1 MTQSAAP
8 RSRIADDYY
17 RTTLTA
23 AEKRVRP
30 PLAGSLEA
38 DVCIVGA
45 GLAGIN
51 LALSLA
57 ERGKRVVVLERRHIG
72 AEASG
77 RNAGFVA
84 KGFAAGDLPLIGMV
98 GLPQARALV
107 ELTKNARQLIRRRVS
122 SYNIDCRP
130 MKDGVLTVSWRDEP
144 QKIKDRIAR
153 ANDAFDLGYEY
164 WDSLRVREHC
174 NTERYHDGIYSPSDF
189 QFNPL
194 KYLLGLATA
203 AESRGAVIYENSEVA
218 GLQREG
224 LEWKV
229 RTVAGMVR
237 ARDVVLCGAASMK
250 GLSPRL
256 DYALAPVRTYIMV
269 SAPMDEALYAR
280 SINTEH
286 AIYDTR
292 FASDYYRRLP
302 QGRLLWGGRVSLFAH
317 THNIAEALTQDA
329 LKVYPQLKGHLRPD
343 FAWGGV
349 LAYPSHKM
357 PMLARLKD
365 GLWCNTGFG
374 GHGICPTAV
383 AGEVM
388 AETLSAPAVHQAKAL
403 ELFGAFK
410 PGFVGGP
417 LAGVGAQLIYLWWR
431 LRDQLN
437 L

>member
-1 MTQSAAP
+1 MSKASRQ
-8 RSRIADDYY
+8 RIASDYY

-23 AEKRVRP
+23 AEKRSRA
-30 PLAGSLEA
+30 PLAGSPEV

-45 GLAGIN
+45 GLAGLN
-51 LALSLA
+51 LALSLT
-57 ERGKRVVVLERRHIG
+57 ERGKRVAVLERAHIG

-84 KGFAAGDLPLIGMV
+84 KGFAAGDLPLIDAV
-98 GLPQARALV
+98 GLQQARALV
-107 ELTKNARQLIRRRVS
+107 ELTKGARKLIRKRID
-122 SYNIDCRP
+122 SYNIDCSP
-130 MKDGVLTVSWRDEP
+130 VKDGVLTVSWRDEP
-144 QKIKDRIAR
+144 QKIKDKIAR

-164 WDSLRVREHC
+164 WDQLRVREHC
-174 NTERYHDGIYSPSDF
+174 NTEQYYDGIFSPSDF

-194 KYLLGLATA
+194 KYLIGLAAA
-203 AESRGAVIYENSEVA
+203 AESNGATIYENSEVTS
-218 GLQREG
+218 LQREG
-224 LEWKV
+224 MEWKV
-229 RTVAGMVR
+229 RTVAGVVR
-237 ARDVVLCGAASMK
+237 ARDVVLCGASSMK
-250 GLSPRL
+250 GLSKRL

-269 SAPMDEALYAR
+269 SAPMEESLYAR
-280 SINTEH
+280 SINTPH

-302 QGRLLWGGRVSLFAH
+302 EGRLLWGGRVSLFAH
-317 THNIAEALTQDA
+317 PRNIAQMLTQDA
-329 LKVYPQLKGHLRPD
+329 LKVYPQLRDHLRPE

-383 AGEVM
+383 AGEAM
-388 AETLSAPAVHQAKAL
+388 AEALSVPAVHQAKAL
-403 ELFGAFK
+403 ELFSAFK
-410 PGFVGGP
+410 PGFIGGP
-417 LAGVGAQLIYLWWR
+417 IAGMGAQMVYLWWR

-437 L
+437 I

>member
-1 MTQSAAP
+1 MTKPARQK
-8 RSRIADDYY
+8 IKGDYY

-23 AEKRVRP
+23 AEKRTRA
-30 PLAGSLEA
+30 PLAESTEA

-57 ERGKRVVVLERRHIG
+57 ERGKRVVVLERAHIG

-98 GLPQARALV
+98 GLPHARALV
-107 ELTKNARQLIRRRVS
+107 ELTKGARKLIRKRIN
-122 SYNIDCRP
+122 SYNIDCAP
-130 MKDGVLTVSWRDEP
+130 VKDGVLTVSWRDEP
-144 QKIKDRIAR
+144 QKVKDKIAR

-174 NTERYHDGIYSPSDF
+174 NTERYYDGIFSPSDF

-194 KYLLGLATA
+194 KYLIGLATA
-203 AESRGAVIYENSEVA
+203 AESRGGVTIYENSEVTS
-218 GLQREG
+218 LQREG

-229 RTVAGMVR
+229 RTVAGVVS

-250 GLSPRL
+250 GLSKRL

-269 SAPMDEALYAR
+269 SAPMDEGLYER
-280 SINTEH
+280 SINTPH

-302 QGRLLWGGRVSLFAH
+302 EGRLLWGGRVSLFAH
-317 THNIAEALTQDA
+317 PQNIAEELTKDA
-329 LKVYPQLKGHLRPD
+329 LKVYPQLQGHLRPD

-357 PMLARLKD
+357 PMLSRLKD

-388 AETLSAPAVHQAKAL
+388 ADALASPAVHQAKAL
-403 ELFGAFK
+403 ELFEDFK
-410 PGFVGGP
+410 PGFIGGP
-417 LAGVGAQLIYLWWR
+417 LAGAGAQAVYLWWR
-431 LRDQLN
+431 LRDALN
-437 L
+437 I

>member
-1 MTQSAAP
+1 MRDAVNM
-8 RSRIADDYY
+8 IGDDYY

-23 AEKRVRP
+23 AERRLRP
-30 PLAGSLEA
+30 PLTNSPEV

-57 ERGKRVVVLERRHIG
+57 ERGKRVAVVERRHIG

-84 KGFAAGDLPLIGMV
+84 KGFAAGDLPLIKMV
-98 GLPQARALV
+98 GLPHARALV
-107 ELTKNARQLIRRRVS
+107 ELTKGARQLIRKRVAD
-122 SYNIDCRP
+122 YNIDCRP

-144 QKIKDRIAR
+144 QAVKDHIAR

-174 NTERYHDGIYSPSDF
+174 NTERYYDGVYSPADF

-194 KYLLGLATA
+194 KYLLGLAAA
-203 AESRGAVIYENSEVA
+203 AESHGVQIYENSEVTS
-218 GLQREG
+218 LSREG
-224 LEWKV
+224 AEWKV

-250 GLSPRL
+250 GLSRRL

-269 SAPMDEALYAR
+269 SAPMDERVYQN

-302 QGRLLWGGRVSLFAH
+302 EGRLLWGGRVSLFAH
-317 THNIAEALTQDA
+317 PRNIAQVLVQDA
-329 LKVYPQLKGHLRPD
+329 LTVYPQLKNHLRPD

-374 GHGICPTAV
+374 GHGICPTTV
-383 AGEVM
+383 AGEAM
-388 AETLSAPAVHQAKAL
+388 ADTLTAPAIHQAKML
-403 ELFGAFK
+403 ELFDDFK
-410 PGFVGGP
+410 PGFIGGP
-417 LAGVGAQLIYLWWR
+417 MAGAGAQLVYLWWR
-431 LRDQLN
+431 IRDQLN
-437 L
+437 I

>member
-1 MTQSAAP
+1 MTQPAKK
-8 RSRIADDYY
+8 RIASDYY

-23 AEKRVRP
+23 AEKRTRA
-30 PLAGSLEA
+30 PLTGSPEV

-57 ERGKRVVVLERRHIG
+57 ERGKRVAVVEKSYIG

-84 KGFAAGDLPLIGMV
+84 KGFAAGDLPLIDAV
-98 GLPQARALV
+98 GLHQARALV
-107 ELTKNARQLIRRRVS
+107 ELTKGARKLIRKRINT
-122 SYNIDCRP
+122 YNIDCAP
-130 MKDGVLTVSWRDEP
+130 VKDGVLTVSWRDEP
-144 QKIKDRIAR
+144 QKIKDKIAR

-164 WDSLRVREHC
+164 WDQLRVREHC
-174 NTERYHDGIYSPSDF
+174 NTEQYYDGIYSPSDF

-194 KYLLGLATA
+194 KYLIGLAAA
-203 AESRGAVIYENSEVA
+203 AESHGATIYESSEVTS
-218 GLQREG
+218 LQREG
-224 LEWKV
+224 MEWKV

-250 GLSPRL
+250 GLSKRL

-269 SAPMDEALYAR
+269 SAPMEEGLYER
-280 SINTEH
+280 SINTSH

-302 QGRLLWGGRVSLFAH
+302 EGRLLWGGRVSLFAH
-317 THNIAEALTQDA
+317 PRNIAEMLTEDA

-383 AGEVM
+383 AGEAL
-388 AETLSAPAVHQAKAL
+388 AEALVAPAVHQAKAL
-403 ELFGAFK
+403 ELFSEFK
-410 PGFVGGP
+410 PGFIGGP
-417 LAGVGAQLIYLWWR
+417 LAGVGAQMIYLWWR

-437 L
+437 I